1 MSELV
6 RCPACRSVA
15 PVTVVWAIGDACPR
29 CSVLLRRQDRHAV
42 RRRGGTDGSV
52 LRTVV
57 GSGRAASAVV
67 PPGGA

>member
-6 RCPACRSVA
+6 RRPLPIVA
-15 PVTVVWAIGDACPR
+15 PVTVVWVIGDACPR
-29 CSVLLRRQDRHAV
+29 CSVLLRRQARHAV
-42 RRRGGTDGSV
+42 RGRGGTDGSV

-57 GSGRAASAVV
+57 GWGRAASAVE